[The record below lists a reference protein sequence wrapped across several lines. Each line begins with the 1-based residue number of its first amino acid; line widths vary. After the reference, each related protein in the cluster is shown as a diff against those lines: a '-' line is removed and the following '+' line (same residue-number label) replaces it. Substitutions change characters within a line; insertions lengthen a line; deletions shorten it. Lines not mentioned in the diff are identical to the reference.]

1 MSIHNRSRYRPSS
14 IREIM
19 AFGGLGLLWLAVVM
33 FYVAV
38 LSSTAPAMPVTFVA
52 PLFDNGGGN
61 VGPLT
66 FA

>member
-38 LSSTAPAMPVTFVA
+38 LSSTAPA
-52 PLFDNGGGN
+52 
-61 VGPLT
+61 
-66 FA
+66 